1 MVHIS
6 SVQLFHFE
14 VQTYFLRGYQV
25 DKNRRVSCCIRKITE
40 MVFAIVF
47 FFSALLGGV
56 VGGILTILTL
66 KSLEAGPRE
75 QTRVEVNNGRETG
88 EGRIGIGIQE
98 STKLEQEHDER
109 CC

>member
-1 MVHIS
+1 MLVHD
-6 SVQLFHFE
+6 QLCHFDI
-14 VQTYFLRGYQV
+14 QTYFLEV
-25 DKNRRVSCCIRKITE
+25 NRRVSCSIQKITE
-40 MVFAIVF
+40 MVCAKVY
-47 FFSALLGGV
+47 FFSALVGGV

-66 KSLEAGPRE
+66 KILEARPRE
-75 QTRVEVNNGRETG
+75 QTRVEVDNGRETG

>member
-1 MVHIS
+1 
-6 SVQLFHFE
+6 
-14 VQTYFLRGYQV
+14 
-25 DKNRRVSCCIRKITE
+25 
-40 MVFAIVF
+40 MVFVIVF

-66 KSLEAGPRE
+66 KILEVGPRE
-75 QTRVEVNNGRETG
+75 QTRVEVDNGRQTG

>member
-1 MVHIS
+1 
-6 SVQLFHFE
+6 
-14 VQTYFLRGYQV
+14 
-25 DKNRRVSCCIRKITE
+25 

-66 KSLEAGPRE
+66 KILEARPRE
-75 QTRVEVNNGRETG
+75 QTRVDVDNGRETG
-88 EGRIGIGIQE
+88 EGRIGTGVQE
-98 STKLEQEHDER
+98 SAKLEQEHDEG